1 MYYSSRDKNCKS
13 VFGALK
19 TNEKCRISVYAA
31 EFDECFLLLR
41 QDGGECIFQRMS
53 KVDHERFSID
63 LTLDK
68 AGLYFY
74 HFLLKK

>member
-53 KVDHERFSID
+53 KA
-63 LTLDK
+63 LM
-68 AGLYFY
+68 
-74 HFLLKK
+74 LKNSL